1 MYYIII
7 LKVREKNKHKDYV
20 NPILEELSKIAV
32 ENKTP
37 SFPSPFCGYSN
48 PYNEGLISIFA
59 LHTNI
64 KSSEIYNI
72 LTKEIVEDEK
82 DGLIVAEINTQ
93 NVEAYCNVGFLL
105 ATDLFWAK

>member
-7 LKVREKNKHKDYV
+7 LKVKEKNKHKDYI
-20 NPILEELSKIAV
+20 NPILNELSKISV
-32 ENKTP
+32 KIKNP
-37 SFPSPFCGYSN
+37 SALNCFCGCSN

-64 KSSEIYNI
+64 TSSEIYNI

-82 DGLIVAEINTQ
+82 DGLIVAEINTN
-93 NVEAYCNVGFLL
+93 NVEAFCNVGFLL
-105 ATDLFWAK
+105 ATDLFWKR

>member
-20 NPILEELSKIAV
+20 NAILKELSKIAV

-37 SFPSPFCGYSN
+37 PSPNKFCGYSN

-64 KSSEIYNI
+64 KSTEIYNI

-82 DGLIVAEINTQ
+82 DGLIVAEINTK
-93 NVEAYCNVGFLL
+93 NVEAFCNVGFLL
-105 ATDLFWAK
+105 TTDLFWEK